1 MFLLQ
6 FLFKEEHIHVGGF
19 ITYCKIDRCALG
31 LECWSLYILNK
42 ITNCNNVPLA
52 SAVWIVEF

>member
-1 MFLLQ
+1 MEGL
-6 FLFKEEHIHVGGF
+6 I
-19 ITYCKIDRCALG
+19 IYCKIDRHALG

-52 SAVWIVEF
+52 SVVWIAEF